1 MYSCMMAINSM
12 KRFCLFIVLLPLAT
26 SSGVWDFAESD
37 FYEPETPFRYDRR
50 LRVNMREILCRPPN
64 LCSLDLRYTYTPG
77 VPKNF
82 QTLDVYQPPANAKQT
97 KRMVMYVHGGKWAVG
112 DKNNKIED
120 KVSYFRDQLGYIFVS
135 VNYRL
140 VTETNNVMYPDFAID
155 VAAAIA
161 YSLEKFNLDSLS
173 LIGHSAGAHLVSL
186 VSTDPSYLAGHNLD
200 LSSINFVAPLDT
212 EAFDVAAKGGPTYAF
227 GNNLAIW
234 EEASPITHV
243 DRNLVGNI
251 PPHLLVTR
259 GTAKR
264 REIVEEYTE
273 ALERAGVPVFVFDA
287 SPLSHEE
294 ITGVIG
300 NPRDTFVTPAI
311 YKMLVRYNPPK

>member
-1 MYSCMMAINSM
+1 M
-12 KRFCLFIVLLPLAT
+12 KIFLFIVLLPLAT

-37 FYEPETPFRYDRR
+37 LYEPETHFRYDRR
-50 LRVNMREILCRPPN
+50 LRVNTRERLCGPPN
-64 LCSLDLRYTYTPG
+64 VCSLDLRYTYTPG

-82 QTLDVYQPPANAKQT
+82 QTLDVYQPPADRRQR

-112 DKNNKIED
+112 DKNNQIED
-120 KVSYFRDQLGYIFVS
+120 KVRYFRDHLGYIFVS

-140 VTETNNVMYPDFAID
+140 VTDTNGVMYPDFAID

-161 YSLEKFNLDSLS
+161 YALRKFNLDSLS
-173 LIGHSAGAHLVSL
+173 LIGHSAGGHLVSL
-186 VSTDPSYLAGHNLD
+186 VSTDPSYLAEHNLD
-200 LSSINFVAPLDT
+200 LSCINFVAPLDT
-212 EAFDVAAKGGPTYAF
+212 EAFDVAAKGGPSYAF

-243 DRNLVGNI
+243 MRNLGNI

-273 ALERAGVPVFVFDA
+273 ALKRAGVPAFVFDA
-287 SPLSHEE
+287 SPLSHED

-300 NPRDTFVTPAI
+300 DPRDKFVTPAI
-311 YKMLVRYNPPK
+311 YKMLVRYNPPN

>member
-1 MYSCMMAINSM
+1 M
-12 KRFCLFIVLLPLAT
+12 FT
-26 SSGVWDFAESD
+26 G
-37 FYEPETPFRYDRR
+37 
-50 LRVNMREILCRPPN
+50 
-64 LCSLDLRYTYTPG
+64 
-77 VPKNF
+77 
-82 QTLDVYQPPANAKQT
+82 
-97 KRMVMYVHGGKWAVG
+97 VHGLLGTK
-112 DKNNKIED
+112 KNKIED
-120 KVSYFRDQLGYIFVS
+120 KVSFFRDQLGYIFVS

-140 VTETNNVMYPDFAID
+140 VTKTNNVMYPDFAID
-155 VAAAIA
+155 VAAAIDFA
-161 YSLEKFNLDSLS
+161 LGKFNLDSLS

-186 VSTDPSYLAGHNLD
+186 VSTDPSYLAEHNLD

-212 EAFDVAAKGGPTYAF
+212 EAFDVAAKGGPAYAF
-227 GNNLAIW
+227 GNNLVIW

-243 DRNLVGNI
+243 DRNLGDI

-264 REIVEEYTE
+264 REIVEEYNE